1 MPLGTESSF
10 QLWAKEKGW
19 PRMAIGSG
27 TWTRSRH
34 VIRDSKLDPKCDL
47 SAARCGRWF
56 QFQFCRNFA
65 GGGGGA
71 AADPLTQARSR
82 HHAGIIALSVEC
94 RRRIRSLHFFSPRLC
109 TGSEQS
115 REASQWIERQEH
127 KLIETAVDG
136 TEVVKSVINQD
147 IKDRLA
153 DAEGIVERQRDLVRN
168 RRSRSPTSEL
178 GVGPLSLPRPR
189 DGKCCPGARP
199 RPPIE
204 AGRRPRVRAAS
215 RAAGGA
221 RARKKKGGSDH
232 GTGLRQWRRRA
243 TGPAAGSCGARW
255 RWGQGR
261 RGRGAWG
268 A

>member
-1 MPLGTESSF
+1 MPGLS
-10 QLWAKEKGW
+10 
-19 PRMAIGSG
+19 
-27 TWTRSRH
+27 RSAWS
-34 VIRDSKLDPKCDL
+34 V
-47 SAARCGRWF
+47 
-56 QFQFCRNFA
+56 
-65 GGGGGA
+65 GGA
-71 AADPLTQARSR
+71 Y
-82 HHAGIIALSVEC
+82 V
-94 RRRIRSLHFFSPRLC
+94 LC
-109 TGSEQS
+109 TSRRGSALARNKQGGIAVD
-115 REASQWIERQEH
+115 RETGASDSEH
-127 KLIETAVDG
+127 KLIETAQCRWNGGGEERDQPGHQGPTCRCRGYCG
-136 TEVVKSVINQD
+136 TTAGPSM
-147 IKDRLA
+147 
-153 DAEGIVERQRDLVRN
+153 RN
-168 RRSRSPTSEL
+168 RRSRPPTSEL

-189 DGKCCPGARP
+189 DGKCCSGARP

-232 GTGLRQWRRRA
+232 GTGHRQWRRRA